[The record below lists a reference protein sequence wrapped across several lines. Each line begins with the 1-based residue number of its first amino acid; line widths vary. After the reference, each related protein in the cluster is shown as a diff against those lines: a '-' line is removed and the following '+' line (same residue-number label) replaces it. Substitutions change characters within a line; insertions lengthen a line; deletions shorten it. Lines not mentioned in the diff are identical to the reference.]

1 MLCRQALKFMNRGEN
16 MKKREILL
24 TDQEIYDLLNILVSY
39 KTDRKCDSRNSDM
52 KFKEF
57 SWEEIAKASKL
68 QDVLIS
74 HM

>member
-1 MLCRQALKFMNRGEN
+1 MNRGGN

-24 TDQEIYDLLNILVSY
+24 TDLEIYDLLNILVSY
-39 KTDRKCDSRNSDM
+39 KKDRKLDSRNSDM

>member
-1 MLCRQALKFMNRGEN
+1 

-39 KTDRKCDSRNSDM
+39 KTDRKLDSRNSDM

-57 SWEEIAKASKL
+57 SWEEIAKAGKL

>member
-1 MLCRQALKFMNRGEN
+1 MNRGGN

-39 KTDRKCDSRNSDM
+39 KTDRKLDSRNSDM